1 MIQFY
6 ANRRWGSCLTDDRL
20 TTGSV
25 GLAVRFS
32 FSEEWEGLAKV
43 AVFRGSGRSVDVH
56 LSGES
61 CPIPPEVLTEAGDS
75 LRIGVY
81 GTDGESV
88 VIPTVYAEAGRI
100 VPGAEPSGV
109 EPEERTQ
116 PLIDQLLAAAQAALQ
131 TAQSVRDDA
140 ESGAFDGADGA
151 PGPQGPQ
158 GPVGPQGSQGPA
170 GPQGPAYVLTT
181 ADKADIVD
189 DVLAALPTW
198 QGGNY

>member
-56 LSGES
+56 LAGES

-75 LRIGVY
+75 LSIGVY

-116 PLIDQLLAAAQAALQ
+116 PLIDQILASAQAALQ
-131 TAQSVRDDA
+131 AARDLRNDA
-140 ESGAFDGADGA
+140 DSGAFDGA
-151 PGPQGPQ
+151 
-158 GPVGPQGSQGPA
+158 QGPA
-170 GPQGPAYVLTT
+170 GPQGEQGPQGPKGDTGAQGPAYTLTA
-181 ADKADIVD
+181 ADKADISAQ
-189 DVLAALPTW
+189 VLSELTNAETEAM
-198 QGGNY
+198 